1 MGIRSR
7 LFHGL
12 TAIAALV
19 LVGALVFGFWKGESR
34 RRNRAAIVQDDVPA
48 SEMKLTDME
57 YTEVREGRRLW
68 KLNASEARYDS
79 ESQKTLLS
87 NVHLILYTKEGEP
100 IVLESREGLLHAGT
114 KDIDLWGD
122 VKARLARGDRSYE
135 LVTESAHYRHGDGV
149 IHSEAF
155 TRVTGPD
162 MTLQGNRWT
171 YFLAAEQAVMEGSVQ
186 AVFTGVGFR
195 RP

>member
-1 MGIRSR
+1 

-12 TAIAALV
+12 TAIVALV

-34 RRNRAAIVQDDVPA
+34 RRNRATIVQDDVPA

-100 IVLESREGLLHAGT
+100 IVLESREGRLHAGT

-155 TRVTGPD
+155 TRITGPD

-186 AVFTGVGFR
+186 AVFTGVSFR